1 MTLFEK
7 LALCVAVLFTGTIG
21 ILTIIYLFQGI
32 TMPHSQVVVPQ
43 VNVILPSGSII
54 SSTSSNTKPKNLSD
68 NETLKKQANELAD
81 NISVFVGDW
90 DVREKKLIP
99 YFNSNYNMTNHNESL
114 KEWINNTNERNV
126 FEAEALRS
134 FNEQYLGNVSKYR
147 QEFAKRNITDRLLDA
162 FLWSP
167 NYQWMHNIPVSLHEM
182 ASKLP

>member
-81 NISVFVGDW
+81 NISRFCGGLG
-90 DVREKKLIP
+90 RERKK
-99 YFNSNYNMTNHNESL
+99 
-114 KEWINNTNERNV
+114 INTL
-126 FEAEALRS
+126 F
-134 FNEQYLGNVSKYR
+134 
-147 QEFAKRNITDRLLDA
+147 
-162 FLWSP
+162 
-167 NYQWMHNIPVSLHEM
+167 
-182 ASKLP
+182 